1 MNTEDKK
8 DPREILRRTL
18 HIDQEIKTLQQE
30 QKQLEES
37 LSSLQSFDYQKP
49 IVQSSGGRGSVEAL
63 VIQVADGKDRIARQI
78 IQLISAKDAARE
90 LIARLPEG
98 QEHDV
103 LVQRYILLHSWEQ
116 TAVELGYSY
125 RHVIRL
131 HGEALRQLR
140 AMS

>member
-63 VIQVADGKDRIARQI
+63 AIQVADGKDRIARQI

-103 LVQRYILLHSWEQ
+103 LVQRYILLHSWER